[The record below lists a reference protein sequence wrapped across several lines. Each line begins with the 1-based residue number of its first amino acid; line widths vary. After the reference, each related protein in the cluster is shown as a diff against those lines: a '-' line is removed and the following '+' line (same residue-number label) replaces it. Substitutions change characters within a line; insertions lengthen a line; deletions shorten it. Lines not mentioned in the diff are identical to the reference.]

1 MYEGFTPEF
10 LKAKML
16 QVLSDEIT
24 KIEGSFSSDVIS
36 ASAYRLHLIYQ
47 ELDALINT
55 MFIRGLKG
63 ILLDARCSEYG
74 LYRLAGTK
82 AKGSLT
88 LIGSAGAKL
97 PSGAMFVTDSGLEF
111 VYTGNEIVYSSTG
124 FKLIELEAAAAGSK
138 YNAVN
143 ETIRTAIS
151 YSGITP
157 VRSSFNATGG
167 TDPECDDDLKKR
179 LLLRLRNPTGS
190 GCINDYVMWAL
201 AVAGVG
207 KVQVIPRWD
216 GAGTVKVLIADDD
229 LQPASSEV
237 LQRVEDAIEAKR
249 PIGAVVTVESFTAVP
264 ITITATAALTK
275 PKAEVEA
282 AFTAAVKE
290 YLKTATGTVQISKL
304 GCLLLNIDG
313 VTDYSELKINDST
326 DNLTFSETELPV
338 IDEVVINEVV

>member
-16 QVLSDEIT
+16 QVLSDELT

-36 ASAYRLHLIYQ
+36 ASAYRLHLIYK

-55 MFIRGLKG
+55 MFIRGLQG
-63 ILLDARCSEYG
+63 VLLDARCSEYG
-74 LYRLAGTK
+74 LYRLTGTK

-88 LIGSAGAKL
+88 LSGRAGAKL
-97 PSGAMFVTDSGLEF
+97 PSGALFVTDSGLEF
-111 VYTGNEIVYSSTG
+111 IYTGNEIVYSTTG
-124 FKLIELEAAAAGSK
+124 FKLIELEAAETGSK

-157 VRSSFNATGG
+157 VNSSFNATGG
-167 TDPECDDDLKKR
+167 TDPESDDDLKKR

-190 GCINDYVMWAL
+190 GCKNDYVMWAL

-207 KVQVIPRWD
+207 KVHVIPRWD
-216 GAGTVKVLIADDD
+216 GVGTVKVLIADND
-229 LQPASSEV
+229 LQPASSG
-237 LQRVEDAIEAKR
+237 LLDDVETAIEEKR
-249 PIGAVVTVESFTAVP
+249 PIGATVTVDSFEAVP
-264 ITITATAALTK
+264 ITITATAALSK

-290 YLKTATGTVQISKL
+290 YLKKATGAIQISKL
-304 GCLLLNIDG
+304 GCLLLNVEG
-313 VTDYSELKINDST
+313 VDDYSELKINNDT
-326 DNLTFSETELPV
+326 ANLEFSETELPV
-338 IDEVVINEVV
+338 IDEVAINEVV